1 METKQKKPG
10 KLDID
15 EDYDLRLVK
24 TWNPALRWLLT
35 LPTGLIAM
43 LIIQLA
49 YGFIVRRILSNFD
62 GASTVSIIVNCFFL
76 FAKYAMF
83 VVAMTATTPVAR
95 AKKKLASI
103 ICAIIAAIILCGST
117 LLLVHFA
124 DSINQTM
131 MISTVVASLL
141 GILFGVW
148 HVSTST
154 SKPLEQK

>member
-1 METKQKKPG
+1 
-10 KLDID
+10 
-15 EDYDLRLVK
+15 
-24 TWNPALRWLLT
+24 
-35 LPTGLIAM
+35 M

-62 GASTVSIIVNCFFL
+62 EASTVSIIVNCFFL
-76 FAKYAMF
+76 LAKYAML

-117 LLLVHFA
+117 FLVVHFA

-154 SKPLEQK
+154 SKPLEQE